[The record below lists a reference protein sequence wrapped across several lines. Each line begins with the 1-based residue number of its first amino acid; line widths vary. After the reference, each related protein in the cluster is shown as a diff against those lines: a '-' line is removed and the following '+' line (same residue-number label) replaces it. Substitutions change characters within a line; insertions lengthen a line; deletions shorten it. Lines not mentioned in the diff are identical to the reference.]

1 MTAARWIHRS
11 RWMQPHGRQAANSIG
26 GSKNGKSGGDV
37 YAVQTVV
44 KWIRALIFVAPSV

>member
-1 MTAARWIHRS
+1 MTACEVDPPIQVDAA
-11 RWMQPHGRQAANSIG
+11 GRQAANSIG

-44 KWIRALIFVAPSV
+44 KVDQSC